1 MKLFKNQWFN
11 IIIVI
16 IILAMIIPGT
26 RKPIQIFVNKLI
38 AFSPSVTSEED
49 RTAIADYNW
58 TLEKNNK
65 DRMDFSALE
74 GKVILVNYWATW
86 CPPCIAEMPSFQLL
100 YEDYGDKID
109 FLFVSSE
116 DHETVRGFL
125 NRKNY
130 TLPAF
135 RPLSEAPAPLNG
147 KTLPTTFL
155 IDKTGNIV
163 IRKVGAA
170 DWNSENVRK
179 TIDELLAKKISVKTQ

>member
-1 MKLFKNQWFN
+1 MKLFKNQWLN
-11 IIIVI
+11 IVI
-16 IILAMIIPGT
+16 VVIILAMIIPGT
-26 RKPIQIFVNKLI
+26 RKPIQIFVNELI

-49 RTAIADYNW
+49 RTAIAHYNW

-65 DRMDFSALE
+65 DPMDFSDLE
-74 GKVILVNYWATW
+74 GKVVLVNFWATW

-125 NRKNY
+125 YRKNY

-147 KTLPTTFL
+147 NTLPTTFL

-170 DWNSENVRK
+170 DWNSENVRE
-179 TIDELLAKKISVKTQ
+179 TIDELLDEKIGMK

>member
-11 IIIVI
+11 IVIVV

-26 RKPIQIFVNKLI
+26 RKPIQIFFNKLI

-65 DRMDFSALE
+65 DRIDFSAFE
-74 GKVILVNYWATW
+74 GKVVLVNFWATW

-100 YEDYGDKID
+100 YEDYGSKID

-125 NRKNY
+125 YRKNY

-179 TIDELLAKKISVKTQ
+179 TIDELLDEKISMK